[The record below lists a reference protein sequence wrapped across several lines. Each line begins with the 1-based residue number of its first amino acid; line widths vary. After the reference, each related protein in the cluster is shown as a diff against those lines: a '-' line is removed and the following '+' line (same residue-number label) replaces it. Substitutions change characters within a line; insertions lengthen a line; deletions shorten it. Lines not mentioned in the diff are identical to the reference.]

1 MADNKKNQTKSPSK
15 KSIVAQAEAK
25 ADKIV
30 KDNAKAK
37 AKGQKKPNPVAK
49 YFRDLKGEIK
59 KVVWPSRKQII
70 NNTLVALV
78 LIVASAIV
86 VWAFDQLAA
95 QGINALISI
104 GG

>member
-1 MADNKKNQTKSPSK
+1 MLEEEKVVKSEAAAKPAKEKKKKRKNPITKW
-15 KSIVAQAEAK
+15 
-25 ADKIV
+25 
-30 KDNAKAK
+30 
-37 AKGQKKPNPVAK
+37 
-49 YFRDLKGEIK
+49 FRELRSELK

>member
-1 MADNKKNQTKSPSK
+1 MSEEEMVVKSEAAAKPAKEKKKKRKNPITKW
-15 KSIVAQAEAK
+15 
-25 ADKIV
+25 
-30 KDNAKAK
+30 
-37 AKGQKKPNPVAK
+37 
-49 YFRDLKGEIK
+49 FRELRSELK